1 VRLYSLIFLVMVVLV
16 VVDSVRIGSRSLP
29 PVLACLAGGVVIG
42 VIASRMF
49 SLSWDTVS
57 KKVIGKLDVV
67 GAVVLVLYVAVSIFR
82 SRLLGLWLEGPVL
95 SVAGLA
101 VLAGIMAGQVAGT
114 RRGVVRVF
122 RLLIGEQNASP
133 AAAESDSGDLPSS

>member
-1 VRLYSLIFLVMVVLV
+1 MRLYSLIFLVMVVLV
-16 VVDSVRIGSRSLP
+16 VVDSVRIGSRSLL
-29 PVLACLAGGVVIG
+29 PVLACLVGGVVVG

-49 SLSWDTVS
+49 SLSWDHVS

-67 GAVVLVLYVAVSIFR
+67 GLVVLVLYVAVSIFR
-82 SRLLGLWLEGPVL
+82 SRLLGLWFDGPVL

-101 VLAGIMAGQVAGT
+101 VLAGIMAGQVVGT
-114 RRGVVRVF
+114 SRGVVRVF

-133 AAAESDSGDLPSS
+133 EATPGEA